1 MTLAH
6 DVVGSGPAV
15 LLLHSAVCDRRMW
28 EPIPG
33 HRAIRCDFRG
43 FGSSPAATGPYRDAD
58 DVIEVLDYLGVGRT
72 ALVGS
77 SYGGAVSLEIAAR

>member
-1 MTLAH
+1 VTGGC
-6 DVVGSGPAV
+6 GSRSLVIG
-15 LLLHSAVCDRRMW
+15 
-28 EPIPG
+28 
-33 HRAIRCDFRG
+33 AIRRDFRG